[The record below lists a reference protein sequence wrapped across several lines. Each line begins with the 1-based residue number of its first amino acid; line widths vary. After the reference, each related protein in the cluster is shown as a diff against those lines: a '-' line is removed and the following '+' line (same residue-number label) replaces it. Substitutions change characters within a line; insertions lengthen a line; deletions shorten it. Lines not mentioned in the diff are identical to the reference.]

1 MPTEAE
7 VQTVSAGNDETTT
20 QTDSS
25 EWMQSRDSQTNDGS
39 DWYHVIGTQTD
50 RSEWL
55 HCVATQT
62 DVNIEP
68 QVIGTQTDWN
78 EWLHSAGIQTD
89 YSSWQTSVTT
99 QTDKKQLSSTAAQ
112 TKEKRVEQM
121 FSDAAVETQA
131 NLSTQVIALHCIL
144 SSCSI

>member
-1 MPTEAE
+1 

-39 DWYHVIGTQTD
+39 DWYH
-50 RSEWL
+50 
-55 HCVATQT
+55 
-62 DVNIEP
+62 
-68 QVIGTQTDWN
+68 VIGTQTDWN